1 MKVREV
7 MTDHVV
13 RIHPEESVAVAAR
26 TLAQFNIGALPVC
39 GSDGKL
45 CGVVTDRDI
54 VTRCLAANRST
65 QETKVREIM
74 TGKVIPIH
82 PEETVEVA
90 ARKLAHY
97 NVGVLPVCEND
108 GALCGIVTDR
118 DLVTR
123 CVAANRSPANTTVRQ
138 VMTGRVISVRGDM
151 EVSAAAHLMG
161 REQIRRLPITE
172 NGRLCGMLSL
182 GDLAAREE
190 KVMDAADALNEIS
203 RNLTEK

>member
-1 MKVREV
+1 M
-7 MTDHVV
+7 
-13 RIHPEESVAVAAR
+13 
-26 TLAQFNIGALPVC
+26 
-39 GSDGKL
+39 
-45 CGVVTDRDI
+45 
-54 VTRCLAANRST
+54 
-65 QETKVREIM
+65 KVREIM